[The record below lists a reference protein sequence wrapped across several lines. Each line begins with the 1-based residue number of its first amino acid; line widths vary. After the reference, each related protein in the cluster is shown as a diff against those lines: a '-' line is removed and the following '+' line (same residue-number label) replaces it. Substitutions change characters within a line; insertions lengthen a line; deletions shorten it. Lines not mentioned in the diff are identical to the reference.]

1 MGCFEERPCFL
12 PGEVAQGLAPQAG
25 NPAKEPYA
33 YAKHGRCGVRAAVEP
48 LPGQRRSPVRARR
61 TKRADTPFR
70 QQLAARY
77 PQATKI
83 RLVLDNLTPHA
94 LRTFYDCLP
103 AALAPRLADCFA
115 VSYPPKGGS
124 WLHQMELDFW
134 ALSRQGLPRR
144 LPPQAP
150 LAHQVYGWSGERQAP
165 AGKIHWHFPIADARQ
180 TLNSHYQ
187 KVLKG
192 NRMYR
197 NTSSTV

>member
-1 MGCFEERPCFL
+1 MVCFDERPCFL
-12 PGEVAQGLAPQAG
+12 PGDVVEGLAPQPG
-25 NPAKEPYA
+25 KPAKEPYA

-48 LPGQRRSPVRARR
+48 LPDQRRYPVRARR
-61 TKRADTPFR
+61 PKRADTPLR

-103 AALAPRLADCFA
+103 AALAQRLADRFA

-124 WLHQMELDFW
+124 WLHQMELDFS

-144 LPPQAP
+144 LPPRPPWPPKCMAGAANARRQPGKSTGTSP
-150 LAHQVYGWSGERQAP
+150 LPTPDKPS
-165 AGKIHWHFPIADARQ
+165 IATTRR
-180 TLNSHYQ
+180 S
-187 KVLKG
+187 
-192 NRMYR
+192 
-197 NTSSTV
+197 